1 MCYSAYTVPWWPLDF
16 SYFRLVLAVESLL
29 LKHVGSY
36 YYTSSLRMVKVEL
49 LIFCPFSLHEEESFF
64 LWLPAS
70 ECIFLKMYCDKV
82 PRQNFFYIVFIV
94 YVRGLLLYFC
104 SGFMYRTRD
113 GVKVRQAVIS
123 ILVLD
128 YVLLLPLRDSMLNVI
143 QVQTLWHRHK
153 IC

>member
-1 MCYSAYTVPWWPLDF
+1 
-16 SYFRLVLAVESLL
+16 
-29 LKHVGSY
+29 
-36 YYTSSLRMVKVEL
+36 
-49 LIFCPFSLHEEESFF
+49 
-64 LWLPAS
+64 
-70 ECIFLKMYCDKV
+70 MYCDKV

-143 QVQTLWHRHK
+143 QVQTL
-153 IC
+153 